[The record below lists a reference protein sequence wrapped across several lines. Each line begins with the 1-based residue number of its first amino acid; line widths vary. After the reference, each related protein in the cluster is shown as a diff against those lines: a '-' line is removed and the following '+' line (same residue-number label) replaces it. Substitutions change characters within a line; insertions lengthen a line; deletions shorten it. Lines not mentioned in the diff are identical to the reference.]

1 MIKILFYH
9 CNDIIGLADNDGHQI
24 YLGVAALYLKT
35 YIDNNDPD
43 TASNLSWMI
52 PIQRK
57 MSDDELVDYLNT
69 HQPDLFCTSNYIWN
83 HSFIMSQLERIAPRL
98 SNKIK
103 IICGGPSI
111 DVNINPEFFVNYPFV
126 DYAIYGAGEAAFLD
140 IVNCKINNKKLIA
153 FNTSN
158 VAWFDKDKKKQVVA
172 EFKYVPQ
179 LKWSPYLSNVDFF
192 TEIVNYEHNNNVSI
206 ILPYDLTRGCPYS
219 CTFCD
224 WNSGLTNKTTRRKGT
239 YTQEI
244 DLFQKLKIKNL
255 YLSDAN
261 VGQYEEDID
270 MIAYLAQKNIEENVG
285 FKIDGNFSKLRK
297 ENNFKIYN
305 LMGKGNLMTE
315 YAGFTISVQDTN
327 PEVLKNI
334 DRPDVGWEVHKDM
347 IRQLKKTFPHINSK
361 VQLIQ
366 GLPGQT
372 VSSWR
377 NTLREITKENLQ
389 LQIFVSELLPASPA
403 ARDKNYQE
411 KFNFTYSQSLR
422 FNDKHYFRGFFAQSC
437 ISFSQE
443 DFVEMA
449 ILSHFYTAMTIV
461 KLRWHE
467 TIDCEKIVDHFLT
480 TDIYKKLKNN
490 LYTNWVQHD
499 KFYYSIDFDG
509 KPADISACYISS
521 AGAAWARNIQMLRMV
536 TTELYDTKDLKDIF
550 NRYIFK
556 ENNKYSVN
564 IKLPVGYT

>member
-9 CNDIIGLADNDGHQI
+9 CNDTIGLANNSNQL

-35 YIDNNDPD
+35 YIDNTNPD
-43 TASNLSWMI
+43 TAKQLDWMI

-57 MSDDELVDYLNT
+57 LSDEDLIDYLNT
-69 HQPDLFCTSNYIWN
+69 HQPDILCTSNYIWN
-83 HSFIMSQLERIAPRL
+83 HSFIMAQLERVVPKL
-98 SNKIK
+98 SSKIK

-111 DVNINPEFFVNYPFV
+111 DVNIDPDFFIKYPYV
-126 DYAIYGAGEAAFLD
+126 EYAIYGAGEVAFLD
-140 IVNCKINNKKLIA
+140 IIKSKINNKKLLA

-158 VAWFDKDKKKQVVA
+158 VAWYDRNKKKQVVA

-179 LKWSPYLSNVDFF
+179 LKWSPYLNNVDFF
-192 TEIVNYEHNNNVSI
+192 KKIVDNEHNNNVSI

-239 YTQEI
+239 YKDEI
-244 DLFQKLKIKNL
+244 DLFQNLKVKNL

-261 VGQYEEDID
+261 VGQYDEDIE
-270 MIAYLAQKNIEENVG
+270 MISYLAQKNIQENVG
-285 FKIDGNFSKLRK
+285 FQIDGNFSKLKK

-305 LMGKGNLMTE
+305 LMGLGNLMTE
-315 YAGFTISVQDTN
+315 YAGFTISVQDIN

-334 DRPDVGWEVHKDM
+334 DRPDVGWEVHLDM
-347 IRQLKKTFPHINSK
+347 IRKLKKTFPHISSK

-403 ARDKNYQE
+403 ARDKTYQE
-411 KFNFTYSQSLR
+411 NFKFTYSQSLR
-422 FNDKHYFRGFFAQSC
+422 FNDNHYFRGLFTESC
-437 ISFSQE
+437 ISFSRE
-443 DFVEMA
+443 DFVEMT
-449 ILSHFYTAMTIV
+449 ILSHFYTAMSIV
-461 KLRWHE
+461 KMQWHE
-467 TIDCEKIVDHFLT
+467 QIDCEKVVDYFLT
-480 TDIYKKLKNN
+480 TEIYRKLKNN
-490 LYTNWVQHD
+490 LYNNWVNND
-499 KFYYSIDFDG
+499 KFYYTINFDE
-509 KPADISACYISS
+509 KESDTSACYISG
-521 AGAAWARNIQMLRMV
+521 AGSKWAGNIQLIRMISLV
-536 TTELYDTKDLKDIF
+536 FYSSKSFKDIF
-550 NRYIFK
+550 ARYVKK
-556 ENNKYSVN
+556 ENNRYTVN
-564 IKLPVGYT
+564 IKLPEGYT